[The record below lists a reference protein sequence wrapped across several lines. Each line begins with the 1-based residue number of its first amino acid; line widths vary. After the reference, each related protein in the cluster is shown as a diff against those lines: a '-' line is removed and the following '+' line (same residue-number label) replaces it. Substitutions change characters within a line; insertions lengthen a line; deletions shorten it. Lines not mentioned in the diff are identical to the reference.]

1 MQIIPN
7 NGPKQHAPT
16 STVWVSISSHPHQ
29 HLMFSI
35 SLILAILVDVQWSLN
50 IYLSFGYSLLGCD
63 CSNPTFLSGSFLLIC
78 DRVSPNSYTNRW
90 PVICIANILDCMA
103 YLFTLL
109 TVSVNEQTL
118 LILMWSNLSMLSLI
132 LICVQVK
139 KSFLYP
145 SIIRIFS
152 YIVFRGFI
160 VLPLISRS
168 NLCQKLIFMMV
179 LGNG

>member
-1 MQIIPN
+1 M
-7 NGPKQHAPT
+7 GFYFFT
-16 STVWVSISSHPHQ
+16 SSSTLNVL
-29 HLMFSI
+29 HLFNFSYSGGCVVVTQCLFVI
-35 SLILAILVDVQWSLN
+35 WIF
-50 IYLSFGYSLLGCD
+50 SFRMWLFKSH
-63 CSNPTFLSGSFLLIC
+63 FLSGSFLVIC

-90 PVICIANILDCMA
+90 PVICIANILDCVA

-145 SIIRIFS
+145 SIKRIFS